1 MEWLVGDDEIESVEL
16 TSKRELDA
24 FITVTDADSL
34 TDELSGVLAD
44 LLIAGLDAVK
54 VTEEVGGD

>member
-1 MEWLVGDDEIESVEL
+1 MDLLGES
-16 TSKRELDA
+16 DA
-24 FITVTDADSL
+24 FMTVTDAENL
-34 TDELSGVLAD
+34 TDNRLSDVLAD